1 MTARGFAIDA
11 AIVVALVAATSVYGL
26 FAFTAPNAKIVAVV
40 GGSAT
45 WQADVNIWWIATA
58 FGMAAMLL
66 RSWRPLVA
74 LGGAG
79 AMGVV
84 HTTSQVV
91 PAMPVDLAAA
101 VALYTVA
108 ARPSMARVISYAA
121 GAATVALAFL
131 PLVHPPASWLGTW
144 AGSPWLPPV
153 TVALA
158 WLIGDRSRT
167 RQAYLEQVTER
178 ARDLERQR
186 HQEAELAAAAERARI
201 ARELHD
207 AVAHGL
213 SIVVI
218 QAQAAASTMDRRPAA
233 ARAALDAIVATGRD
247 SLGEMRRLLGLTR
260 PDGAE
265 LAPLPGLDDLPA
277 LVDRVRTTGLPV
289 HVRMS
294 GPLADLPTGIGL
306 SAYRIAQE
314 ALTNAL
320 KHGGP
325 GTTVEIAVNR
335 GPEAVEIAVADT
347 GRGAGGAPDER
358 CGSGLGGM
366 RERVAMLGGTLEA
379 GDRPGGGF
387 EVRARLPVTDPR

>member
-11 AIVVALVAATSVYGL
+11 AVVVALVAATSLYGL

-45 WQADVNIWWIATA
+45 WQADVNVWWIATA
-58 FGMAAMLL
+58 LGMAAMLL
-66 RSWRPLVA
+66 RSWQPLVA
-74 LGGAG
+74 LAGAG

-108 ARPSMARVISYAA
+108 ARPSTARVMSYAA

-131 PLVHPPASWLGTW
+131 PLAHPPAPWLGTW

-167 RQAYLEQVTER
+167 RQAYLEQVTQR
-178 ARDLERQR
+178 AHDLERQR
-186 HQEAELAAAAERARI
+186 HQQAELAAAGERARI

-218 QAQAAASTMDRRPAA
+218 QAQAAASSMDRRPAA

-265 LAPLPGLDDLPA
+265 LAPLPGLADLPA
-277 LVDRVRTTGLPV
+277 LVDRVRATGLPV
-289 HVRMS
+289 QLRVS
-294 GPLADLPTGIGL
+294 GPLADLPTGVGL

-325 GTTVEIAVNR
+325 GTTVNIAVDR
-335 GPEAVEIAVADT
+335 GSEAVEITVADT
-347 GRGAGGAPDER
+347 GRGAVGTPDEA
-358 CGSGLGGM
+358 CGSGLRGM
-366 RERVAMLGGTLEA
+366 RERVAMLGGTLA
-379 GDRPGGGF
+379 TGDRPGGGF
-387 EVRARLPVTDPR
+387 EVRARLPVADPP